1 MKLILAIAAI
11 LTLTSCSTG
20 GISSN
25 SENAY
30 ISGDGSAIVLNQSER
45 VLAPKIEGET
55 LDGSKFTS
63 EPGKLTVVNVWASW
77 CSPCRAEAPTLEE
90 FAIKFNHHDAE
101 LAKTAAK
108 IGWGYLDAR
117 DAAAA
122 LELTVRSDLKG
133 AQVFNLMA
141 PDTMAIETTDK
152 LLAKYHPTTEL
163 RGDFSGYQSIFS
175 SDHWLEVMGYKP
187 QHLFDREKIRNAK

>member
-1 MKLILAIAAI
+1 MQDDADHIHAARE
-11 LTLTSCSTG
+11 
-20 GISSN
+20 GIGADAHLMIDAGTIFHEDVEAAAARLQALSDAN
-25 SENAY
+25 
-30 ISGDGSAIVLNQSER
+30 VLWYE
-45 VLAPKIEGET
+45 
-55 LDGSKFTS
+55 
-63 EPGKLTVVNVWASW
+63 EP
-77 CSPCRAEAPTLEE
+77 
-90 FAIKFNHHDAE
+90 FD
-101 LAKTAAK
+101 
-108 IGWGYLDAR
+108 
-117 DAAAA
+117 AAA

-141 PDTMAIETTDK
+141 PDTMALETTDK